1 MSRHAFSSN
10 QHLDYSAAEFT
21 SSNGRSNVF
30 SIQEALIRWPYRVMV
45 GSPSLMIIEDLA
57 MLRPSSSLSSEV
69 ERALQLYRMGEVS
82 FGKAAELSLLNYD
95 EMMEEVKR
103 RGLALSFGPKTLQ
116 EAEEEEQVLKEYLR
130 RLRAESKRSS

>member
-1 MSRHAFSSN
+1 M
-10 QHLDYSAAEFT
+10 
-21 SSNGRSNVF
+21 
-30 SIQEALIRWPYRVMV
+30 MV